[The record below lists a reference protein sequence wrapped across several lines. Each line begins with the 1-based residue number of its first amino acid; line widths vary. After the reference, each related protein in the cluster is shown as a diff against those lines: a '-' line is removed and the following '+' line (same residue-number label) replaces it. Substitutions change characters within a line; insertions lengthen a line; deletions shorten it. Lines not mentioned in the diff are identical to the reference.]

1 MNPSPAESFP
11 VRRVTAS
18 GTEETRDM
26 LAVEEPL
33 EIRLISG
40 AGASRNNKPVSV
52 TMRTPGHDDE
62 LAVGFLFTEGII
74 RRTDDVS
81 SVKAALDAQG
91 NTVVVELDPSAQP
104 VLQGLERNFYT
115 TSSCGVCGKASV
127 DAVRVTSSFSA
138 ADSKLTVSSALLN
151 ALQEKLRGHQK
162 VFDVTGGLHA
172 SALFDAK
179 GELLMVQED
188 VGRHNALDKVIGAA
202 FLQKQV
208 PLSQH
213 LLLLS
218 GRISFELVQK
228 ASMAGIPIV
237 AAIGAPSTLAVSVA
251 EACGMTL
258 VGFLR
263 ENRYTVYCGQQRVID

>member
-1 MNPSPAESFP
+1 MNSSPAESFP

-18 GTEETRDM
+18 GIENTRDM

-40 AGASRNNKPVSV
+40 AGTARSNKPVSV
-52 TMRTPGHDDE
+52 TMCTPGHDDE

-74 RRTDDVS
+74 RNADDVR
-81 SVKAALDAQG
+81 SVNAGLDAQG
-91 NTVVVELDPSAQP
+91 NSIVVELDPSAQP

-127 DAVRVTSSFSA
+127 DAVRVTSIFSA
-138 ADSKLTVSSALLN
+138 ADSKLTVSSALLH

-179 GELLMVQED
+179 GELLTVRED
-188 VGRHNALDKVIGAA
+188 VGRHNALDKLIGAA

-208 PLSQH
+208 PLNH
-213 LLLLS
+213 HILLLS

-228 ASMAGIPIV
+228 ASMAGIPMV

>member
-179 GELLMVQED
+179 GELLMVRED

>member
-11 VRRVTAS
+11 VWRVTAS

-52 TMRTPGHDDE
+52 TMRTPGYDDE

-138 ADSKLTVSSALLN
+138 ADSKLTVSSAMLH

-179 GELLMVQED
+179 GELLMVRED